1 VKEQTLLFILLWALF
16 SNCHLPLLCPYVVY
30 NLTLLMSTRPLTMAC
45 MTDCWLTISWRL
57 SLFLAVKILRE
68 KCLKSSINLHSS
80 SEKPMYKGRIV
91 VHV

>member
-1 VKEQTLLFILLWALF
+1 
-16 SNCHLPLLCPYVVY
+16 
-30 NLTLLMSTRPLTMAC
+30 

-68 KCLKSSINLHSS
+68 KFKKNSINLHTS

>member
-1 VKEQTLLFILLWALF
+1 
-16 SNCHLPLLCPYVVY
+16 
-30 NLTLLMSTRPLTMAC
+30 

-68 KCLKSSINLHSS
+68 KILKSRMNLHSS